1 VAKTLRSV
9 TPGTFYL
16 MRVDAARNLDAILE
30 TGARL
35 LAEDPSTSI
44 AAIAAEAGVSRRLV
58 HRRFASREALHDAVV
73 HTKLEAV
80 DEVLSDA
87 RLDSAP
93 VAVALHRFV
102 EGIIGVVRRYPI
114 DPEQMR
120 DDAESYAR
128 MLEQRAQIAA
138 FMQRAMDEG
147 LIRSDLPDGL
157 PQALLHQIIGL
168 LAHRFPDDDPGQAAD
183 IAVDTLLKGMG
194 RN

>member
-1 VAKTLRSV
+1 
-9 TPGTFYL
+9 

-73 HTKLEAV
+73 HTKLEAI

-102 EGIIGVVRRYPI
+102 EGIIAVVRRYPI

>member
-1 VAKTLRSV
+1 VAETPGSV
-9 TPGTFYL
+9 TQGSVCV

-80 DEVLSDA
+80 DAVLSDA

-102 EGIIGVVRRYPI
+102 EGIIAVVRRYPI

-138 FMQRAMDEG
+138 FMRRAMDEG
-147 LIRSDLPDGL
+147 LIRSDLPEGL

-168 LAHRFPDDDPGQAAD
+168 LAHRFPNDDPGQAAD

-194 RN
+194 RS

>member
-138 FMQRAMDEG
+138 FMRRAMDEG

>member
-1 VAKTLRSV
+1 
-9 TPGTFYL
+9 
-16 MRVDAARNLDAILE
+16 MRVDAVRNLDTILQ

-58 HRRFASREALHDAVV
+58 HRRFESREALHDAVV
-73 HTKLEAV
+73 HTKLEAI
-80 DEVLSDA
+80 DAVLADA

-93 VAVALHRFV
+93 VAVALHRFM
-102 EGIIGVVRRYPI
+102 EGIIAVVRRYPI

-128 MLEQRAQIAA
+128 MLDQRAQVAA

-157 PQALLHQIIGL
+157 PGALLHQVIGM
-168 LAHRFPDDDPGQAAD
+168 LAQQFPDGDPGEAAD
-183 IAVDTLLKGMG
+183 IAVDTLLSGMG
-194 RN
+194 RS

>member
-1 VAKTLRSV
+1 MEYVSI
-9 TPGTFYL
+9 
-16 MRVDAARNLDAILE
+16 MRADAARNLDAVLE

-35 LAEDPSTSI
+35 LAADSGTSI
-44 AAIAAEAGVSRRLV
+44 TAIAAEAGVSRRLV
-58 HRRFASREALHDAVV
+58 HRRFASREALEECVFQ
-73 HTKLEAV
+73 TKLEAI
-80 DEVLSDA
+80 DAVLADA

-102 EGIIGVVRRYPI
+102 EGIIAVVRRYPI
-114 DPEQMR
+114 GPEQMR
-120 DDAESYAR
+120 DDTESYAR
-128 MLEQRAQIAA
+128 MLDQRAQVGA

-157 PQALLHQIIGL
+157 PQALLHQIIAL

-194 RN
+194 RS